1 MTPKKFNK
9 EDNRKHFDFEVE
21 SLLEDESGGMQQDQ
35 PSSDSSST
43 LTDPKEVSPEQLR
56 IDSLRLALKVIK
68 LFDAVTAQDL
78 LSVSS
83 KISDFLI
90 NHKVGDDY
98 DPNMLGSGN
107 DADADESEEESE
119 EEYPNDSEEPT
130 ENEENFEIPEDEDD
144 EDLNIDDLDDEDE
157 EGEAEN
163 EASSEVPNE
172 FFI

>member
-9 EDNRKHFDFEVE
+9 EYNRKHFDFEVE

-107 DADADESEEESE
+107 EADADESEEESE

-130 ENEENFEIPEDEDD
+130 EEEENFEIPEDEDD
-144 EDLNIDDLDDEDE
+144 EDLNIEDLDDEDE

>member
-9 EDNRKHFDFEVE
+9 EYNRKHFDFEIE
-21 SLLEDESGGMQQDQ
+21 SLLEDESGGMQQEQ
-35 PSSDSSST
+35 TSSDIGST

-107 DADADESEEESE
+107 DADESEEESE
-119 EEYPNDSEEPT
+119 DYPNDSEEPT
-130 ENEENFEIPEDEDD
+130 EEEDNFEIPEDEDD

>member
-107 DADADESEEESE
+107 DADESEEESE

-130 ENEENFEIPEDEDD
+130 EEEENFEIPEDEDD
-144 EDLNIDDLDDEDE
+144 EDLNIEDLDDDDE

>member
-98 DPNMLGSGN
+98 DPNMLGGG
-107 DADADESEEESE
+107 DDADESEEESE
-119 EEYPNDSEEPT
+119 DYPNDSEEPT
-130 ENEENFEIPEDEDD
+130 EEEENFEIPEDEDD
-144 EDLNIDDLDDEDE
+144 EDLNIEDLDDEEE

-163 EASSEVPNE
+163 EGSTEVPNE

>member
-107 DADADESEEESE
+107 DTDESEEESE
-119 EEYPNDSEEPT
+119 NYPKDSEEPT
-130 ENEENFEIPEDEDD
+130 EEEENFEIPEDEDD
-144 EDLNIDDLDDEDE
+144 EDLNIEDLDDEDE

>member
-9 EDNRKHFDFEVE
+9 EYNRKHFDFEVE

-98 DPNMLGSGN
+98 DPNMLGGGN
-107 DADADESEEESE
+107 DADESESE
-119 EEYPNDSEEPT
+119 DYPNDSEEPT
-130 ENEENFEIPEDEDD
+130 EEEENFEIPEDEDD
-144 EDLNIDDLDDEDE
+144 EDLNIEDLDDEDE

>member
-107 DADADESEEESE
+107 DADESEEESE
-119 EEYPNDSEEPT
+119 NYPKDSEEPT
-130 ENEENFEIPEDEDD
+130 EEEENFEIPGGEDD
-144 EDLNIDDLDDEDE
+144 EDLNIEDLDDEED

>member
-35 PSSDSSST
+35 SSSDSSST

-98 DPNMLGSGN
+98 NPNMLGGEN
-107 DADADESEEESE
+107 DADESEEESE

-130 ENEENFEIPEDEDD
+130 EEEENFEIPEGEDD

>member
-90 NHKVGDDY
+90 NHKVGEDY
-98 DPNMLGSGN
+98 DPNMLSGEN
-107 DADADESEEESE
+107 DSDDSEEESE
-119 EEYPNDSEEPT
+119 NYPDDSEEPT
-130 ENEENFEIPEDEDD
+130 EEEENFEIPEGEDD
-144 EDLNIDDLDDEDE
+144 EDLNIEDLDDDE
-157 EGEAEN
+157 TEGEAEN

>member
-107 DADADESEEESE
+107 DADESEEESE
-119 EEYPNDSEEPT
+119 NYPKDSEEPT
-130 ENEENFEIPEDEDD
+130 EEEENFEIPGGEDD
-144 EDLNIDDLDDEDE
+144 EDLNIDDLDDEEE
-157 EGEAEN
+157 EGEAKN

>member
-9 EDNRKHFDFEVE
+9 EYNRKHFDFEIE

-35 PSSDSSST
+35 SSSDSSST

-98 DPNMLGSGN
+98 DPNMLGGGN
-107 DADADESEEESE
+107 DADESESE
-119 EEYPNDSEEPT
+119 DYPNDSEEPT
-130 ENEENFEIPEDEDD
+130 EEEENFEIPEDEDD